1 MGWLRWLFL
10 ESFAA
15 LAIALFFVNFTL
27 LVHWRRSGK
36 SRPLLIG
43 LVLGVMLLA
52 IQSMVVTRHELAG
65 GILTAV
71 ELEMPAARVDALAA
85 ALSAAFECDGM
96 DDEEFIAF
104 AERGLKRVDVNLIR
118 RMSLSIASSTETSFV
133 ARVVYLSDVRVAE
146 VFDRLIKTVWEVTF
160 VQEGGQWRIER
171 IQVIRVGE
179 VEVSDIRELRP

>member
-15 LAIALFFVNFTL
+15 LAIVLFLVTFTL
-27 LVHWRRSGK
+27 LVNWRRNGK
-36 SRPLLIG
+36 SRALLLG
-43 LVLGVMLLA
+43 LATGVILLA
-52 IQSMVVTRHELAG
+52 VQSLVVTRHELAG

-104 AERGLKRVDVNLIR
+104 AERGLLQI
-118 RMSLSIASSTETSFV
+118 F
-133 ARVVYLSDVRVAE
+133 
-146 VFDRLIKTVWEVTF
+146 
-160 VQEGGQWRIER
+160 
-171 IQVIRVGE
+171 
-179 VEVSDIRELRP
+179 